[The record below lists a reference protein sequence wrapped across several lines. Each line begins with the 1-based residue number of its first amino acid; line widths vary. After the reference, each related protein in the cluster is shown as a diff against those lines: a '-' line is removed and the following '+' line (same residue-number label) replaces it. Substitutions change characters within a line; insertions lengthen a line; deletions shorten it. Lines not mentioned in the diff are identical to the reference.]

1 MKKFVFCVDSDGCA
15 MDTMTYKHELCFGP
29 VAVKIFKI
37 ENEKAF
43 LELWNKVNLYSRT
56 RGLNRFTTLQICLR
70 EIGYP
75 NVENFYKWATT
86 ARELS
91 NNSLAKEIEKT
102 GYEDLKK
109 ALEWSLQVNST
120 IKAMTGKDKAFDGAL
135 EGLKALHAY
144 AKVVIVSSANAE
156 AVEEEWTRHG
166 LMEYVDE
173 VCCQDKGKKEEIIA
187 SQIAMGVDR
196 NYIFML
202 GDSPGD
208 LDAALANQVN
218 FYPILVG
225 REKFSWDRLR
235 NDVLSKILSGQYA
248 SMQQQFIDEFYS
260 NLEK

>member
-29 VAVKIFKI
+29 VAVKVFKI
-37 ENEKAF
+37 ANEKAF

-56 RGLNRFTTLQICLR
+56 RGLNRFTTLHICLK
-70 EIGYP
+70 EISYP
-75 NVENFYKWATT
+75 NVENFHNWATT

-102 GYEDLKK
+102 GHEDLKK
-109 ALEWSLQVNST
+109 VLDWSLQVNAS
-120 IKAMTGKDKAFDGAL
+120 IKAMTGKDTAFEGAL
-135 EGLKALHAY
+135 EGLEALHQY
-144 AKVVIVSSANAE
+144 GKVVIVSSANAE

-166 LMEYVDE
+166 LMNHVDE

-187 SQIAMGVDR
+187 SQIALGFDPSH
-196 NYIFML
+196 IFML

-208 LDAALANQVN
+208 LDAALANKVY

-225 REKFSWDRLR
+225 KEKFSWDRMR
-235 NDVLSKILSGQYA
+235 NETLPKITAGQYD
-248 SMQQQFIDEFYS
+248 SMQKQFIQEFYS

>member
-1 MKKFVFCVDSDGCA
+1 MNKFVFCVDSDGCA

-37 ENEKAF
+37 EDEKAF
-43 LELWNKVNLYSRT
+43 LDLWNKVNLYSRT
-56 RGLNRFTTLQICLR
+56 RGLNRFTTLQICFR
-70 EIGYP
+70 EIAYP
-75 NVENFYKWATT
+75 NVENFHIWATT

-102 GYEDLKK
+102 GHEDLKK
-109 ALEWSLQVNST
+109 VLEWSLQVNAA
-120 IKAMTGKDKAFDGAL
+120 IKSMTGKDKAFDGAL
-135 EGLKALHAY
+135 EGLKALHEY
-144 AKVVIVSSANAE
+144 GKVVIVSSANAE

-166 LMEYVDE
+166 LMNHVDE

-187 SQIAMGVDR
+187 SQIAMGFDPSH
-196 NYIFML
+196 IFML

-208 LDAALANQVN
+208 LDAAIANDVN

-225 REKFSWDRLR
+225 KEKFSWDRMR
-235 NDVLSKILSGQYA
+235 NDVLPQILKEQFA
-248 SMQQQFIDEFYS
+248 SMQEQLIDEFYK